1 MTTWFVTRHR
11 GAVEWAA
18 RQGIAVD
25 RMVDHLDVA
34 QVAAGDQVLGTLP
47 VNLAAEVC
55 AKGARYRHLSLEAPP
70 AARGRELTPEEMEA
84 YGARLVEYRVEHV
97 FGTGRD

>member
-1 MTTWFVTRHR
+1 MTIWFVTRHR
-11 GAVEWAA
+11 GAVDWAA

-34 QVAAGDQVLGTLP
+34 KVRPGDQVLGTLP

-55 AKGARYRHLSLEAPP
+55 AKDARYLHLALEIP
-70 AARGRELTPEEMEA
+70 AEARGRELTPEEMEA
-84 YGARLVEYRVEHV
+84 YGARLVPYRVERV
-97 FGTGRD
+97 GKASR